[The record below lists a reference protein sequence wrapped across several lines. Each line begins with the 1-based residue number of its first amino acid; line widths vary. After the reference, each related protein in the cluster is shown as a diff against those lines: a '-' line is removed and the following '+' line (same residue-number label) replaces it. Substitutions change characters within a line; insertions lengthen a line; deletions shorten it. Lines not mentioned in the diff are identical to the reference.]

1 MFEIDPVTFLM
12 SCILMCAFSVP
23 FIYNGQKN
31 KKIARTLMAKLNE
44 LAQLKGA
51 NPTEIDIWRFRYAL
65 GLDVSQNVLVYLC
78 QDTTSVSYSLN
89 LADFKTVR
97 LIKKY
102 QELNGKSQTQK
113 LPEYLALELVP
124 VDSVAQVVSLELYDG
139 ELFSDLM
146 GETVLADKWV
156 GILNKQLN

>member
-1 MFEIDPVTFLM
+1 
-12 SCILMCAFSVP
+12 
-23 FIYNGQKN
+23 
-31 KKIARTLMAKLNE
+31 MAKLNE
-44 LAQLKGA
+44 LAQLKGV
-51 NPTEIDIWRFRYAL
+51 NPTEIDTWRFRYAL

-97 LIKKY
+97 LIKRY
-102 QELNGKSQTQK
+102 QEINGKSQTQK